1 MSAWTGESNQASAY
15 YGNSV
20 SSAGDVN
27 GDGYSDVVL
36 GAVYYNNG
44 NTDEGRA
51 YLYLGSASGLS
62 TTAAWTGESNQASA
76 YYGNSVSSAGDVNG
90 DGYSDVIV
98 GAVDYSNGE
107 SNEGRA
113 YLYLGSTSG
122 LSTTAS
128 WTGESN
134 QASAAYGFSV
144 SSAGDVN
151 GDGYSDVVVGAG
163 LYDNGQTNE
172 GRAYLY
178 LGSAS
183 GLSTTASWMGESNQ
197 ASDLFGNYGRSVS
210 TAGDVNGDGY
220 SDVVVGA
227 LRYDNGQTNEG
238 RAYLYLGSTSGL
250 STTASWTGESNQ
262 ASAQYGLSVSS
273 AGDVNG
279 DGYSDV
285 LVGAY
290 LYDNGETDEGR
301 AYLYHGSASGLSTT
315 AAWTG
320 ESNQASA
327 YYGYS
332 VSSAGDVNGDGYS
345 DVVLGAAYYNNGNT
359 DEGRAYL
366 YLGSASGLLP
376 NASWASDSNQ
386 EYAEYGSSVSTAG
399 DVNGDGYSDVLVG
412 APSYDN
418 GETDEGRSFI
428 YLGFALLP

>member
-1 MSAWTGESNQASAY
+1 
-15 YGNSV
+15 
-20 SSAGDVN
+20 
-27 GDGYSDVVL
+27 
-36 GAVYYNNG
+36 
-44 NTDEGRA
+44 
-51 YLYLGSASGLS
+51 
-62 TTAAWTGESNQASA
+62 
-76 YYGNSVSSAGDVNG
+76 
-90 DGYSDVIV
+90 
-98 GAVDYSNGE
+98 
-107 SNEGRA
+107 
-113 YLYLGSTSG
+113 
-122 LSTTAS
+122 
-128 WTGESN
+128 
-134 QASAAYGFSV
+134 
-144 SSAGDVN
+144 
-151 GDGYSDVVVGAG
+151 
-163 LYDNGQTNE
+163 
-172 GRAYLY
+172 
-178 LGSAS
+178 
-183 GLSTTASWMGESNQ
+183 MGESNQ